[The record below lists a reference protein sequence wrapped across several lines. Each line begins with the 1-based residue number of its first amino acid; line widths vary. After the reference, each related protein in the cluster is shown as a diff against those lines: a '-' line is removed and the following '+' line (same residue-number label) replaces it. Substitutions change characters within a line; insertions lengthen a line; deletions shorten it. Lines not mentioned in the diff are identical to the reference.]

1 MKKLFAYLKEAREE
15 FNKVT
20 WPTKS
25 ATLNYSLLVVLISIG
40 LAILIGIFDFGLN
53 LGLEKV
59 IEQTPV
65 TTPAVETTTNP
76 FEVAPDIQVETQPVT
91 ESSN

>member
-1 MKKLFAYLKEAREE
+1 MKKLFAYLREAREE

-25 ATLNYSLLVVLISIG
+25 ATLNYSLLVILISIG
-40 LAILIGIFDFGLN
+40 LAILIGAFDFGLN
-53 LGLEKV
+53 FGLEKI

-65 TTPAVETTTNP
+65 TTQPVDTTANP
-76 FEVAPDIQVETQPVT
+76 FEVAPNIQVETAPVT
-91 ESSN
+91 ETN